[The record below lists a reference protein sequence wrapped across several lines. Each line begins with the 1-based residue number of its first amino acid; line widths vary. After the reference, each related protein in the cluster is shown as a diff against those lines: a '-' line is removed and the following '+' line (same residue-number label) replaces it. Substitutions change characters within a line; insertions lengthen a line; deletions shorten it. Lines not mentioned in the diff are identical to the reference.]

1 VLTPASALLALTL
14 HLCMRDGAC
23 QPLQGSASQTTPQAP
38 AKQPPPAPPS
48 QQPPPEKTSSI
59 STTLEAGEADAST
72 PRDRRMAKWND
83 FDGKWASIRF
93 GWGLGIDYG
102 GFKQDEASKE
112 QFTLDDEAK
121 LRDFRFLLKGRL
133 KFFGERKVTYTVGI
147 MYDGGNEEWVMRQ
160 TGIMVELPKNG
171 GNLFFGRTKEGFSMS
186 KIMVGYEILGVERM
200 PMNDAVVPILA
211 DGIKWTGNAPKARL
225 IWNVGVFADFLSE
238 KQNFNNSEH
247 QVVGR
252 LVWLPQL
259 SDEGRGKALHLGIAV
274 RHAKA
279 DDGSL
284 RLKSRPESW
293 VAPFFIDTGQFDA
306 NDSTATGFEVYYRPG
321 PLLIGGEYFIDQV
334 DAPDSGNPL
343 FHGGEAEVSW
353 LVTGETRPYNSKG
366 GYFER
371 VQPARSVFRGGPGA
385 WEVITRISYAD
396 LDDGTLTGGKFWRFT
411 PMVNWHLDT
420 FLRLS
425 FVYGYGSLDRF
436 STVGKTQF
444 FQLRFLTSY

>member
-1 VLTPASALLALTL
+1 MLTPDSALLAVAL
-14 HLCMRDGAC
+14 HLCLRDGAC
-23 QPLQGSASQTTPQAP
+23 QAPQGPVSTTTSQAP
-38 AKQPPPAPPS
+38 AKQPPAPTP
-48 QQPPPEKTSSI
+48 QQPPEKQSSI
-59 STTLEAGEADAST
+59 STTLDAGEADAYPS
-72 PRDRRMAKWND
+72 PERRMSRWNE
-83 FDGKWASIRF
+83 FDGKWASLRL
-93 GWGLGIDYG
+93 GWGLAFDYG
-102 GFKQDEASKE
+102 AFKQDDASEE
-112 QFTLDDEAK
+112 QVTLENKTK

-133 KFFGERKVTYTVGI
+133 KFFGQRKVTYTAGV

-200 PMNDAVVPILA
+200 PLNDAIVPILA

-225 IWNVGVFADFLSE
+225 IWNFGVFADFLSE
-238 KQNFNNSEH
+238 KQTFNNSDH

-252 LVWLPQL
+252 LVWVPVL
-259 SDEGRGKALHLGIAV
+259 SDAGRGKAIHLGIAV

-284 RLKSRPESW
+284 RLRSRPESW
-293 VAPFFIDTGQFDA
+293 VAPYFIDTDKFAA

-321 PLLIGGEYFIDQV
+321 PLLIGGEYFIDHV
-334 DAPDSGNPL
+334 DAPESGNPL
-343 FHGGEAEVSW
+343 FHGGEFEVAW
-353 LVTGETRPYNSKG
+353 LATGETRPYNSKG

-385 WEVITRISYAD
+385 WEVITRFSYAD
-396 LDDGTLTGGKFWRFT
+396 LDAGTLTGGKFWRFT

-425 FVYGYGSLDRF
+425 FAYGYGSLDRF
-436 STVGKTQF
+436 STVGKTHF
-444 FQLRFLTSY
+444 LTVRFLTSY